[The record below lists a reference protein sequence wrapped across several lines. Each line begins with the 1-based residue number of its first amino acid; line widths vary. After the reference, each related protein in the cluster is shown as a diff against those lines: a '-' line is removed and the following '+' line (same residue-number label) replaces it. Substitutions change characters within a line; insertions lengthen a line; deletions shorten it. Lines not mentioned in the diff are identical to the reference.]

1 VNSQITIPLIM
12 VLLAAFWFVVAS
24 VSRKTDPG
32 IAGLARV
39 GGVLAVLLG
48 IAITVVVVLR
58 IPISAAI
65 VIPILVAVIVE
76 FGFVIAYVS
85 RIASGRISQRVFLI
99 CILAIIAG
107 ILTGIVLMFQPW
119 TLAAFNPGFDL
130 VLISLLAF
138 MIWSHITPQNGATR

>member
-1 VNSQITIPLIM
+1 MSSQVTIPLIM
-12 VLLAAFWFVVAS
+12 NLLAAFWFAMAS

-32 IAGLARV
+32 IVGLARV
-39 GGVLAVLLG
+39 GGVLAVVLAA
-48 IAITVVVVLR
+48 AIIVVIVLQV
-58 IPISAAI
+58 PISAAI

-76 FGFVIAYVS
+76 FGFLIAYVA
-85 RIASGRISQRVFLI
+85 RIASGRISQRTFLI
-99 CILAIIAG
+99 CILVIVAG

-138 MIWSHITPQNGATR
+138 MIWSHITPRNGVTR